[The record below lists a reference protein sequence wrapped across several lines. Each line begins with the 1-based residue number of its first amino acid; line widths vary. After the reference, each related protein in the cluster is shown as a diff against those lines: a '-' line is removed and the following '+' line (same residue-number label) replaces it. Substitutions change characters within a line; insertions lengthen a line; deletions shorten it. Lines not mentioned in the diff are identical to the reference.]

1 MSAQIFA
8 RSIFETVF
16 QRRAAETDEDDSD
29 DDDDDDDV
37 TSESEAEQLTEEQV
51 VSV

>member
-16 QRRAAETDEDDSD
+16 QRRAAETEEDDS

>member
-29 DDDDDDDV
+29 DDDDDDV